1 MIGNKTERKAE
12 ATDTKEQREIRKY
25 SWQLRAQDG
34 REGREGWEVGV
45 TLLYGF
51 NGDVLPE
58 RLLFSG

>member
-12 ATDTKEQREIRKY
+12 ATDTKEQTEIRKY
-25 SWQLRAQDG
+25 SWQLRAQVG
-34 REGREGWEVGV
+34 VGEVGV